1 MLTSSVNAT
10 RPYLRL
16 LLVPMTK
23 LSLQSPVARKI
34 ALVGGVLVCV
44 QLVFMTTLSTPPDAP
59 TVHPVSA
66 SPTPTTPSIAATN
79 EVPPSSAPGGRLTAD
94 MVAALPEDAPPPG
107 FVYDSTGKRDP
118 FRPFDFSPKESE
130 RDDLTPLERYDIGQL
145 KLTAV
150 LDGFDE
156 PTAVVENAAGRG
168 FTVKRGAKIGPNGG
182 VITEVLKDKLVI
194 VETTTDYTGETK
206 SRTVELFIR
215 TKDQKE

>member
-1 MLTSSVNAT
+1 MPVCAQLAFMAIFSNPAETPSEIPSVRPVPRSAEPAAPNAAA
-10 RPYLRL
+10 P
-16 LLVPMTK
+16 
-23 LSLQSPVARKI
+23 LSAI
-34 ALVGGVLVCV
+34 
-44 QLVFMTTLSTPPDAP
+44 P
-59 TVHPVSA
+59 TVAV
-66 SPTPTTPSIAATN
+66 
-79 EVPPSSAPGGRLTAD
+79 EGRLTAD

-107 FVYDSTGKRDP
+107 FIYDSTGKRDP

-150 LDGFDE
+150 LDGFEE

>member
-1 MLTSSVNAT
+1 MESSAT
-10 RPYLRL
+10 RK
-16 LLVPMTK
+16 V
-23 LSLQSPVARKI
+23 
-34 ALVGGVLVCV
+34 ALVGGVLVCA
-44 QLVFMTTLSTPPDAP
+44 QLAFMAIFSNPAETPSEIPSVRPVPRSAEPAAPNAAAPLSAIP
-59 TVHPVSA
+59 TVAV
-66 SPTPTTPSIAATN
+66 
-79 EVPPSSAPGGRLTAD
+79 EGRLTAD

-107 FVYDSTGKRDP
+107 FIYDSTGKRDP

-168 FTVKRGAKIGPNGG
+168 FTVRRGAKIGPNGG